1 MKKETLILL
10 GIIGLGYYL
19 YYRNKK
25 TMPKDTSASAINPS
39 IPVNQTGTP
48 TVREQTLD
56 ERKQLV
62 DLDYR
67 AYFSL
72 SGYKKLGNI
81 PNTI

>member
-19 YYRNKK
+19 YFRNKK
-25 TMPKDTSASAINPS
+25 TMPQDKTTAVINPAT
-39 IPVNQTGTP
+39 PVNETGVP
-48 TVREQTLD
+48 INQTLD
-56 ERKQLV
+56 AKNQAI
-62 DLDYR
+62 DYDYR

-72 SGYKKLGNI
+72 SGYKKLGNV

>member
-10 GIIGLGYYL
+10 GIIGLSYYL

-25 TMPKDTSASAINPS
+25 TMPQNTTAPALNPA
-39 IPVNQTGTP
+39 IPVNNTGVP
-48 TVREQTLD
+48 TNQPLN
-56 ERKQLV
+56 QINQAN

-72 SGYKKLGNI
+72 SGYKKLGNV

>member
-1 MKKETLILL
+1 MKKDTLVLL
-10 GIIGLGYYL
+10 GIIGIGLYL

-25 TMPKDTSASAINPS
+25 TIPQVTTASAPNPS
-39 IPVNQTGTP
+39 IPVNETGKP
-48 TVREQTLD
+48 IVQTLD
-56 ERKQLV
+56 ERNQLV

>member
-25 TMPKDTSASAINPS
+25 TMPQNTTEPALNPA
-39 IPVNQTGTP
+39 IPVNETGVP
-48 TVREQTLD
+48 INQTLD
-56 ERKQLV
+56 AKNQAI
-62 DLDYR
+62 DYDYR

-72 SGYKKLGNI
+72 SGYKKLGNV

>member
-25 TMPKDTSASAINPS
+25 TIPQNTTAPALNPA
-39 IPVNQTGTP
+39 IPVNETGVP
-48 TVREQTLD
+48 ANQTLD
-56 ERKQLV
+56 TRFV
-62 DLDYR
+62 ANDLDYR

-72 SGYKKLGNI
+72 SGYKKLGNV

>member
-1 MKKETLILL
+1 MKKETLLLL

-19 YYRNKK
+19 YFRNKK
-25 TMPKDTSASAINPS
+25 SMNVSNNAPTGTDPNA
-39 IPVNQTGTP
+39 PVNDTGVP
-48 TVREQTLD
+48 IEQTLD
-56 ERKQLV
+56 AKSQAN

>member
-10 GIIGLGYYL
+10 GIVGVGLYL
-19 YYRNKK
+19 YYKNKSNV
-25 TMPKDTSASAINPS
+25 TAQTNYPTAPNPVA
-39 IPVNQTGTP
+39 PVNETGKP
-48 TVREQTLD
+48 IAQTLD
-56 ERKQLV
+56 ERNQLV
-62 DLDYR
+62 NLDYR

>member
-25 TMPKDTSASAINPS
+25 TNVPGVNASALNPA
-39 IPVNQTGTP
+39 IPVNETGVP
-48 TVREQTLD
+48 INQTLD
-56 ERKQLV
+56 AKNQAI
-62 DLDYR
+62 DYDYR

-72 SGYKKLGNI
+72 SGYKKLGNV